1 MICAKNTI
9 TATLFDEI
17 DVHVAFVASP
27 FKEEVPV
34 GLEEVPGDVRSYRVV
49 ADAGDDAQ
57 HVLLTYA
64 VLILSQ
70 RPLQVSGRNSDE
82 NSCTTKTK
90 KLPDHS
96 ASLQLL
102 LMYG

>member
-1 MICAKNTI
+1 M
-9 TATLFDEI
+9 
-17 DVHVAFVASP
+17 FVDSP
-27 FKEEVPV
+27 FEEHVPV
-34 GLEEVPGDVRSYRVV
+34 GFKEVPDNMRSYRVV
-49 ADAGDDAQ
+49 ADADDDAQ